1 MVRRVQQR
9 LDAEHGAVPAWS
21 VEVVRLRARLYA
33 EELVLEPGASV
44 LAGQSVQCQAAAG
57 ELAQFVGAQI
67 RNDPQATAG
76 APAIEQYR
84 VKDTELSNPV
94 FLLAPRVVVPAGHV
108 DDVNSS
114 KDGSSA

>member
-1 MVRRVQQR
+1 MARCRCVERHQPIDLLGFNDITGKPFTLRRESD
-9 LDAEHGAVPAWS
+9 L
-21 VEVVRLRARLYA
+21 
-33 EELVLEPGASV
+33 
-44 LAGQSVQCQAAAG
+44 
-57 ELAQFVGAQI
+57 
-67 RNDPQATAG
+67 NPQATAG

-84 VKDTELSNPV
+84 VKDTELSNPD